1 MLISNFNKKI
11 IIIFLLYLTILSENA
26 YAEEYLDKVSDKIK
40 FPPFNVLDNKEK
52 PLILKFNQDLKKKG
66 FVINFWAT
74 WCVPCKEE
82 LPDLSLLKSKIKKYN
97 IDVFTISIDKKDIQD
112 QLKFL
117 SNNGA
122 SNLDHF
128 FDKEMKI
135 FKALKLRGIPTTI
148 IVDQNS
154 FIISKHEGILKW
166 GEDEIINKIKSLFY

>member
-1 MLISNFNKKI
+1 MLISNFYKKTLLLL
-11 IIIFLLYLTILSENA
+11 FLVILSGNA
-26 YAEEYLDKVSDKIK
+26 CSVEYLDKISDKVK
-40 FPPFNVLDNKEK
+40 FPALKVLNNKEK
-52 PLILKFNQDLKKKG
+52 PSILKFDQDMNKKG
-66 FVINFWAT
+66 YVINFWAT
-74 WCVPCKEE
+74 WSIPCKEE
-82 LPDLSLLKSKIKKYN
+82 LADLSLLKSKIKKYN
-97 IDVFTISIDKKDIQD
+97 IDVFTISIDKKDIKD

-148 IVDQNS
+148 IVNQNS

-166 GEDEIINKIKSLFY
+166 GEDAIINKIKSLFY